1 MKTYLASDLFELKF
15 SGNFPLDCQFI
26 SKKPNPHDLDTPGVY
41 MMFYKQDLVFVGLA
55 IAEQA
60 IVRFEK
66 QLSTITLRGTRV
78 SFNNSTLDP
87 NLISQIFQN
96 SFSTAIHQN
105 RRDFE
110 TSKNRIE
117 YASKNW
123 NDFSKLDSLKL
134 KHFVFVWIPES
145 LINGK
150 TIEQFRNDLRIKL
163 QPLCNG

>member
-1 MKTYLASDLFELKF
+1 MYTYLASDLFDLEIR
-15 SGNFPLDCQFI
+15 GNFPLNCSF
-26 SKKPNPHDLDTPGVY
+26 NPKNTPIELKSPGVY
-41 MMFYKQDLVFVGLA
+41 MLFYRQELVFVGLA

-78 SFNNSTLDP
+78 SFNNGTLDP
-87 NLISQIFQN
+87 NSISQTFQN
-96 SFSTAIHQN
+96 SFSTAIYQN
-105 RRDFE
+105 RIVFE
-110 TSKNRIE
+110 TSKKRIE

-123 NDFSKLDSLKL
+123 NDFSKLDDKDLS
-134 KHFVFVWIPES
+134 HFVFVWFPES
-145 LINGK
+145 MINGK